1 MEAEGYRRSPYP
13 FLLERE
19 TLADTQQMH
28 FCYQCVTF
36 ILNGFILARN
46 KYYVICYSSRI
57 KWKLVEVVMKII
69 MYRCPKCNRVKQF
82 STWKHLTREEL
93 VRLNYVE
100 VEFRFVQ
107 CDMC

>member
-1 MEAEGYRRSPYP
+1 M
-13 FLLERE
+13 
-19 TLADTQQMH
+19 QI
-28 FCYQCVTF
+28 CYQYVTLK
-36 ILNGFILARN
+36 LNGFVLARN
-46 KYYVICYSSRI
+46 KSNVICLCI
-57 KWKLVEVVMKII
+57 TAKKEFAGVVMKII

-82 STWKHLTREEL
+82 STWRHLTREEL